1 MCQSLDPE
9 LEAELGRI
17 RDTAP
22 KYGVWTKIKVF
33 TLVANN
39 FCLNWTVEFSDH

>member
-33 TLVANN
+33 I
-39 FCLNWTVEFSDH
+39 FSDRQIWPQLDC